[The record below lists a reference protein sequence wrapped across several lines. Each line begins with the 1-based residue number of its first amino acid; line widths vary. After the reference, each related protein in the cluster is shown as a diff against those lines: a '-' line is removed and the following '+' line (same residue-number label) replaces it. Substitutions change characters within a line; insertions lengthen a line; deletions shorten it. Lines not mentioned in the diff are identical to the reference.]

1 MHPGDHTYMSE
12 LNLPKNLAKAATTKK
27 ASNIRIIDVTGK
39 SDLCEYMVICSGES
53 DRQTQAIAREVDR
66 VARKEL
72 GVKAVNIEGMQSGSW
87 ILLDFGSTMVHV
99 FQSETRNYYALDTLW
114 PEANVIDFNA

>member
-1 MHPGDHTYMSE
+1 MSD
-12 LNLPKNLAKAATTKK
+12 LNLPKNLAKAATAKK

-72 GVKAVNIEGMQSGSW
+72 GIKPGNIEGMQSGSW
-87 ILLDFGSTMVHV
+87 ILLDFGSTMVHI

-114 PEANVIDFNA
+114 PDASEIDFNA

>member
-1 MHPGDHTYMSE
+1 MSE

-72 GVKAVNIEGMQSGSW
+72 GIKAVSIEGMQSGSW
-87 ILLDFGSTMVHV
+87 ILLDFGSTMVHI

-114 PEANVIDFNA
+114 PEAAVIDFNS